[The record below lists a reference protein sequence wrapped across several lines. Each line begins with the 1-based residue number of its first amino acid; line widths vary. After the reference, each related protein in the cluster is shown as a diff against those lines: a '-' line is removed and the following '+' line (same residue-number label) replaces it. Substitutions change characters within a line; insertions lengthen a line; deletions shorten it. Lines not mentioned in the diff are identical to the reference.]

1 MRSRRL
7 SPRPRVRCARSPR
20 AAALPCSLALAAVAV
35 ALAAFAA
42 PVRADEP
49 SSAAAPAL
57 DPAWTVGVI
66 RGDSVNLR
74 VGPRQDDQAVQSLD
88 QGTVVVIVERA
99 GDWLGVRLPAGFSG
113 AVAADLTEPVD
124 SEHVRVTGH
133 GVNLRR
139 GPGLEQPPF
148 RDRLER
154 GTVLPILA
162 KEGDWVLVEAPEA
175 IRAYVFA
182 AYVEEKGS
190 VEANAE
196 RIEEGRKRR
205 AAREALRAQTTKK
218 VAAEGDEKGLRDD
231 LALVGKA
238 LTDLRAAG
246 GYDVGPV
253 AALEDRLADAV
264 KARVGASD
272 RTKALANVVLED
284 LRREQAIRVAF
295 ADEILAKKR
304 LGQAPPA
311 AAKAP
316 AEVVDVDTT
325 GTLRWEAAPGW
336 DGGGAFVLWTAA
348 EKPSHAL
355 KWSKG
360 DLKGFDGKKV
370 RVRGKQTGA
379 RLLGLPAVEVVT
391 VDVAP

>member
-1 MRSRRL
+1 MRSRRH
-7 SPRPRVRCARSPR
+7 SSRPWARGARR
-20 AAALPCSLALAAVAV
+20 AALAWWGSLVAVAV
-35 ALAAFAA
+35 VLGGGA
-42 PVRADEP
+42 PSVRADEP
-49 SSAAAPAL
+49 SSPSAPAL
-57 DPAWTVGVI
+57 DPAWSVGVI

-74 VGPRQDDQAVQSLD
+74 VGPRQDDQAVQTLD

-124 SEHVRVTGH
+124 TEHVRVTGQ

-139 GPGLEQPPF
+139 GPGLDQPPF

-162 KEGDWVLVEAPEA
+162 KEGDWYLVEAPEE
-175 IRAYVFA
+175 IRAYVFS
-182 AYVEEKGS
+182 AYVEEKGT

-205 AAREALRAQTTKK
+205 VAREALRAQTTKK
-218 VAAEGDEKGLRDD
+218 VAAEGDEKGLRDE

-253 AALEDRLADAV
+253 AALEDRLAEVV
-264 KARVGASD
+264 KARAGASD

-311 AAKAP
+311 SAKAP
-316 AEVVDVDTT
+316 AEVVDVDAA

-355 KWSKG
+355 KWAKG
-360 DLKGFDGKKV
+360 DLKAF
-370 RVRGKQTGA
+370 
-379 RLLGLPAVEVVT
+379 
-391 VDVAP
+391 